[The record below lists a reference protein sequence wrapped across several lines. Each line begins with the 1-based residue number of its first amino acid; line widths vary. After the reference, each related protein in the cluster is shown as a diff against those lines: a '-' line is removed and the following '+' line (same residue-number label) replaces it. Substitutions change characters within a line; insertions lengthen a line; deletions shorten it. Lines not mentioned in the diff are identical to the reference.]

1 MKINQVNITYQ
12 PGEDRLLLK
21 INTLDRAEVG
31 FWLTRALVA
40 RLLASLGDL
49 EKVAYGGEADAF
61 RFVGMPPAAVTDV
74 RRELHA
80 AESDYQTPFDSL
92 PQFYP
97 LGQQALLA
105 AQLVLRTEGEFTA
118 FTLATATGLSLTV
131 NLDAK
136 LLASINTLLV
146 DVVRKI
152 DWGLLHAAP
161 VSPAATGAPIL
172 H

>member
-40 RLLASLGDL
+40 RLLASMGDL
-49 EKVAYGGEADAF
+49 EKAAYGGEADVS
-61 RFVGMPPAAVTDV
+61 RFVGMQPGAVTDV
-74 RRELHA
+74 QRELHA
-80 AESDYQTPFDSL
+80 AHSEYPTPFDGQPLS
-92 PQFYP
+92 YP
-97 LGQQALLA
+97 LGQQALLV
-105 AQLVLRTEGEFTA
+105 AQLLLRTEGELTA
-118 FTLATATGLSLTV
+118 FTLATATGVSLTV

-146 DVVRKI
+146 DVVRKV
-152 DWGLLHAAP
+152 DGGLLHPA
-161 VSPAATGAPIL
+161 SPTSTEAPIL